1 MYVCICNSVTDRQ
14 IREARE
20 KGARSIEALG
30 RELKVA
36 TCCGRCAECAE
47 KILCEKAS
55 STSIAIPFI
64 ENALLVPA

>member
-14 IREARE
+14 IREARDD
-20 KGARSIEALG
+20 GACSLEALG

-47 KILCEKAS
+47 KILCENIAPV
-55 STSIAIPFI
+55 STTISFSINSLMSA
-64 ENALLVPA
+64 